1 MIALTYCTAAVFL
14 HLISFLKLLLNI
26 LKNKSTL
33 VWFAKIC
40 MLMLPEPPLTLFS
53 GVIWT
58 FSTSVFICPQNIFHL
73 FAT

>member
-40 MLMLPEPPLTLFS
+40 MLMPLTLFS